1 MKNSEINTLL
11 YASIYSSIVKKNIE
25 YVKTLIDAGAKIDF
39 SDENGVTAWFIA
51 ANSKLGGGDFE
62 LLEILLKN
70 GTNINALNKNNNTVL
85 DEAIIYNKDG
95 RVAEFLLKNG
105 AIIDF
110 KKDGKKPL
118 LVQAT
123 SDDNFEIVKLLLAY
137 GANPNSRSDD
147 GKTALISAAFNKN
160 LRIIKELVKSGAEIN
175 IVDNGGHSP
184 LSWAHDD
191 LETLEYLLQNGA
203 DPDIDISPKKL
214 HIIDN
219 LNLGKSGSVLN
230 KACSKN
236 NLDKALLLLK
246 YGANPNNQDYFMKA
260 SPLHWACHHGNFM
273 LVKELIERGANTKLK
288 DVTGHT
294 PAMKALETGHKDIFD
309 YLLLK

>member
-160 LRIIKELVKSGAEIN
+160 LRIIKELVKSGAEIVFSAAKD
-175 IVDNGGHSP
+175 IKESITGVAGVVDENCTIISYEKNEREFNKPLDENGFKVSVKDTQLLKNLYFGEGNDTPKNNP
-184 LSWAHDD
+184 LLPVELEITTLGISGVTVGKVIKVLD
-191 LETLEYLLQNGA
+191 LPFQDPNGLLQVIEVNHTVTTSSW
-203 DPDIDISPKKL
+203 DTTIKF
-214 HIIDN
+214 
-219 LNLGKSGSVLN
+219 
-230 KACSKN
+230 
-236 NLDKALLLLK
+236 K
-246 YGANPNNQDYFMKA
+246 YRP
-260 SPLHWACHHGNFM
+260 GN
-273 LVKELIERGANTKLK
+273 
-288 DVTGHT
+288 
-294 PAMKALETGHKDIFD
+294 
-309 YLLLK
+309 